1 MQPWKT
7 QQLEILVY
15 YTFSSNFQQWMRAV
29 LSFWT
34 LIQMRESLEFILTT
48 SHKFLSTQ
56 MVLTMSR
63 ARDTLTPSGSESYCW
78 QVNIIIADF
87 FLNQTNSGQFLF
99 SPLKILSLNQYRTFV
114 RSFEP
119 KKVQINQNKDEKSYQ
134 LQKITAIGNTG

>member
-1 MQPWKT
+1 
-7 QQLEILVY
+7 
-15 YTFSSNFQQWMRAV
+15 
-29 LSFWT
+29 
-34 LIQMRESLEFILTT
+34 
-48 SHKFLSTQ
+48 
-56 MVLTMSR
+56 MSR